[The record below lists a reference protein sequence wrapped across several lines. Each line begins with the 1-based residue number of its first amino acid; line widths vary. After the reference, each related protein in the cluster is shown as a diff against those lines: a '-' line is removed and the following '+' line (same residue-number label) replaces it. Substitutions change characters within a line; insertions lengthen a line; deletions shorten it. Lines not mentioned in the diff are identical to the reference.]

1 MATGSSIIAA
11 LLTQVRNVFGRCSS
25 VIYGMGVAEGLL
37 TGKEGEKKNKPVTLL
52 LYPTEE
58 TTVRQDHR
66 RGWEAAN
73 RE

>member
-25 VIYGMGVAEGLL
+25 VIYGMGVAKGLL
-37 TGKEGEKKNKPVTLL
+37 TGKEGEKNNPVTLL

-58 TTVRQDHR
+58 TTVRQEHR
-66 RGWEAAN
+66 RGWEATS